1 MSPAQVQDPR
11 LPPITLHL
19 YYRRKRKW
27 GTFQVRLILKEKP
40 LGSNVS
46 KDGNVIVN
54 TIGNPGNPAGLLKGG
69 PAGTEV
75 TVKVLYLKVSKNMLL
90 AQRPEA
96 KVMVKDNRIKVV
108 KGQGDQVLVE
118 AMEAALVK
126 IIIMEVALVKIIV
139 RGLYLSMNN
148 NWPSPLLVSPIS
160 ILSLVSIIFHI

>member
-1 MSPAQVQDPR
+1 METIFLDSSQ
-11 LPPITLHL
+11 
-19 YYRRKRKW
+19 
-27 GTFQVRLILKEKP
+27 LILSQTR
-40 LGSNVS
+40 SNVS
-46 KDGNVIVN
+46 NDGNVTVN
-54 TIGNPGNPAGLLKGG
+54 TIGNPAGPLRGG

-75 TVKVLYLKVSKNMLL
+75 TEKVLYLTVSKNMLL

-126 IIIMEVALVKIIV
+126 IIITEVALVKIIV

-148 NWPSPLLVSPIS
+148 NWPSPPLVLPIS
-160 ILSLVSIIFHI
+160 ILSLVSISKFI

>member
-1 MSPAQVQDPR
+1 M
-11 LPPITLHL
+11 
-19 YYRRKRKW
+19 
-27 GTFQVRLILKEKP
+27 ILKEKP

-46 KDGNVIVN
+46 KGGNVIVN
-54 TIGNPGNPAGLLKGG
+54 TIGNPAGPLRGG

-75 TVKVLYLKVSKNMLL
+75 TAKVLYLTVSKNMLL
-90 AQRPEA
+90 AQRPEV
-96 KVMVKDNRIKVV
+96 VMVKDNRIKVV

-148 NWPSPLLVSPIS
+148 NWPSPPLVSPIS
-160 ILSLVSIIFHI
+160 ILNLVSIIFHDKGLAFQNH

>member
-1 MSPAQVQDPR
+1 M
-11 LPPITLHL
+11 
-19 YYRRKRKW
+19 
-27 GTFQVRLILKEKP
+27 ILKEKP

-75 TVKVLYLKVSKNMLL
+75 TAKVLYLTVSKNMLL
-90 AQRPEA
+90 AQRPEV
-96 KVMVKDNRIKVV
+96 VMVKDNRIKVV

-160 ILSLVSIIFHI
+160 ILNLVSIIFHIYFIKLFVD

>member
-1 MSPAQVQDPR
+1 M
-11 LPPITLHL
+11 
-19 YYRRKRKW
+19 
-27 GTFQVRLILKEKP
+27 ILKEKP

-54 TIGNPGNPAGLLKGG
+54 TIGNPAGPLRGG

-75 TVKVLYLKVSKNMLL
+75 TVKVLYLTVSKNMLL

-148 NWPSPLLVSPIS
+148 NWPSPPLVSPIS
-160 ILSLVSIIFHI
+160 ILNLVSISTFILSNFLLIRD

>member
-1 MSPAQVQDPR
+1 M
-11 LPPITLHL
+11 
-19 YYRRKRKW
+19 

-46 KDGNVIVN
+46 NDGNVTVN
-54 TIGNPGNPAGLLKGG
+54 TIGNPAGPLKGG
-69 PAGTEV
+69 PAGIEV
-75 TVKVLYLKVSKNMLL
+75 TAKVLYRTVSKNMLL

-96 KVMVKDNRIKVV
+96 VMVKDNRIKVV

-126 IIIMEVALVKIIV
+126 IITEVALVKIIV

-148 NWPSPLLVSPIS
+148 NWPSPPLVSPIS
-160 ILSLVSIIFHI
+160 ILSLVSISTFILSNFYIFRD

>member
-1 MSPAQVQDPR
+1 METIFLDSSQ
-11 LPPITLHL
+11 
-19 YYRRKRKW
+19 
-27 GTFQVRLILKEKP
+27 LILSQTR
-40 LGSNVS
+40 SNVS
-46 KDGNVIVN
+46 NDGNVTVN
-54 TIGNPGNPAGLLKGG
+54 TIGNPAGPLRGG

-75 TVKVLYLKVSKNMLL
+75 TGKVLYLTVSKNMLL

-126 IIIMEVALVKIIV
+126 IIITEVALVKIIV

-148 NWPSPLLVSPIS
+148 NWPSPPLVSPIS
-160 ILSLVSIIFHI
+160 ILSLVSIIFHIYFTYKFLIRD

>member
-1 MSPAQVQDPR
+1 
-11 LPPITLHL
+11 
-19 YYRRKRKW
+19 
-27 GTFQVRLILKEKP
+27 LILKEKP

-46 KDGNVIVN
+46 NDGNVTVN
-54 TIGNPGNPAGLLKGG
+54 TIGNPAGPLRGG

-75 TVKVLYLKVSKNMLL
+75 TEKVLYLTVSKNMLL

-118 AMEAALVK
+118 AMEAVLVK
-126 IIIMEVALVKIIV
+126 IIIITEVALVKIIV

-148 NWPSPLLVSPIS
+148 NWPSPPLVSPIS
-160 ILSLVSIIFHI
+160 ILSLMTSYF